1 LGGRLT
7 GKLQPSAV
15 GLTTTCGSILLA
27 EVKPCRCVVTDD
39 FGDGIINGVRK
50 KGLID

>member
-15 GLTTTCGSILLA
+15 GLTTTCASIHHA
-27 EVKPCRCVVTDD
+27 EVKPCRCVVTDG
-39 FGDGIINGVRK
+39 FGDGIANGVLQKRV
-50 KGLID
+50 